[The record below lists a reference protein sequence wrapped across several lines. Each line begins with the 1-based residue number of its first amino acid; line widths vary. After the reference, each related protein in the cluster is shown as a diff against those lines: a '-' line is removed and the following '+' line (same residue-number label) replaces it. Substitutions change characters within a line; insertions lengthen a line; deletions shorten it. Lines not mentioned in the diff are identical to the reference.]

1 VAEETATPESAD
13 AEPAKAKGGGLKL
26 ALVAVIS
33 LVAGTAAGA
42 FGVGPVVAGAMHG
55 DPAAAEEAGGHGA
68 PKKGGG
74 GHGGGGG
81 EDVSLYAIDNV
92 VVNPAGTQGTRFLV
106 VSLALRLTHTGTTEE
121 LVAHDPEIRDALLG
135 LLSSR
140 TVEQLSNPT
149 SRDSLKIVLKT
160 TIESVIGAGKIES
173 ILLPQF
179 VLQ

>member
-1 VAEETATPESAD
+1 MAEETAA
-13 AEPAKAKGGGLKL
+13 AETAEAAPAKAQGGGLKL

-55 DPAAAEEAGGHGA
+55 DASAAGDHGE
-68 PKKGGG
+68 PKKNGG
-74 GHGGGGG
+74 GHGGGGDAG
-81 EDVSLYAIDNV
+81 VSLYAIDNV

-106 VSLALRLTHTGTTEE
+106 VSLALRLSRSVTTEE
-121 LVAHDPEIRDALLG
+121 LVSRDPEIRDALLG

-140 TVEQLSNPT
+140 TVEQLSNPL

-160 TIESVIGAGKIES
+160 TIESVIGAGKIDA